1 MTEKKPMD
9 SPRPVL
15 QPGFTLVEVMISIVL
30 MTIGLGALLGALGA
44 ALTANQVASEDMIA
58 RQLASEAME
67 GVYAAR
73 NSSQLSFTQINNVS
87 NGGIF
92 TDGAVSVKCSGPDG
106 ILGTADDTSC
116 LTAAGVVCPNSGV
129 ECLTEA
135 GPDGILGTADDVILS
150 LNNYTRQIL
159 VAQLLDVNGNTIP
172 TLRSVTITIQ
182 YTVPQSSFPKSY
194 SITEYVSSYH

>member
-1 MTEKKPMD
+1 MTENKPMD
-9 SPRPVL
+9 SPKPVL
-15 QPGFTLVEVMISIVL
+15 QTGFSLVEVMISIVL

-92 TDGAVSVKCSGPDG
+92 TDGAVSVKCAGPDG

-116 LTAAGVVCPNSGV
+116 LTAAGVVCPNAGV

-159 VAQLLDVNGNTIP
+159 IAQLLDVNGNTIP

>member
-1 MTEKKPMD
+1 MD

-15 QPGFTLVEVMISIVL
+15 QTGFSLVEVMISIVL

-44 ALTANQVASEDMIA
+44 ALTANQVAQEDMVA

-92 TDGAVSVKCSGPDG
+92 TDGALSVKCAGPDG
-106 ILGTADDTSC
+106 IVGTADDTSC

-129 ECLTEA
+129 KCLTEA
-135 GPDGILGTADDVILS
+135 GADGILGTADDVILS
-150 LNNYTRQIL
+150 LNNYTRQVLI
-159 VAQLLDVNGNTIP
+159 AQLLDVNGNTIP

-182 YTVPQSSFPKSY
+182 YTVPQSSIPKSY